1 MTRPAVNTPS
11 QPPLMVDGA
20 DPRAAVWKMVQGV
33 YRFSSLYVMARLDL
47 AGLLKDGPRTA
58 ADLAESCGARTDQL
72 TRVLRALVAM
82 GFLDAAGGP
91 RIPGAQ
97 ATDAYALND
106 QGATLLSDDPGSMRW
121 AVLSAGEPGS
131 WNAMS
136 GVVDAVLGGVSPFA
150 REYGSMYGYL
160 EQHPEAAGDFDAF
173 MASRSRDTAEALVQR
188 YDFGDVRTVTDVG
201 GGTGIVL
208 STVMAAHPR
217 IRGTLLDLEHVVR
230 RGEQSFREQGLAD
243 RCEFVAGDYFA
254 SVPEGADLYLL
265 SNVIHNLGR
274 PDAVRLLRRVR
285 EAMREDSRVLALDI
299 LLPSDGQSHFGFDL
313 NIRMMAVFPG
323 GQERDQEEYKA
334 VLHEAG
340 LHVTGVTSLPR
351 TPLSAIEAVRR
362 SPV

>member
-1 MTRPAVNTPS
+1 MTGPAVNTPS

-20 DPRAAVWKMVQGV
+20 DPRAAVWKMIQGV

-47 AGLLKDGPRTA
+47 AGLLRDGPRTA
-58 ADLAESCGARTDQL
+58 AELAASSGAQPDQL
-72 TRVLRALVAM
+72 TRVLRALAAM
-82 GFLDAAGGP
+82 GFLDAVDG
-91 RIPGAQ
+91 
-97 ATDAYALND
+97 DAYALND
-106 QGATLLSDDPGSMRW
+106 QGSTLLSEDPGSMRW

-136 GVVDAVLGGVSPFA
+136 GVADAVTSGVSPFA

-160 EQHPEAAGDFDAF
+160 EQYPEAAGDFDAF

-208 STVMAAHPR
+208 ATVMAAHPQ
-217 IRGTLLDLEHVVR
+217 IRGTLLDLEHVVE

-285 EAMREDSRVLALDI
+285 EAMRDDSRVLALDI
-299 LLPSDGQSHFGFDL
+299 LLPSDGRPHFGFDL

-340 LHVTGVTSLPR
+340 LHVTGVTALPR

-362 SPV
+362 